1 MNAARLIAIGGAI
14 AGVGALIL
22 QFGLMFASMSD
33 DGVGAAAIAWRY
45 LGYFTILTNIF
56 VAAIWIRAL
65 LRPAVPMPRL
75 EAAGAVSIVM
85 VGIIYHALL
94 ANRWNPQGLQL
105 VADFTNHTL
114 VPILFALYWLLRPHG
129 RLKWID
135 AFALVVWPLAYC
147 PYALTRG
154 AFDGWYAYFFLDPR
168 HMSAAQLI
176 TSIAG
181 LSAVFLVCA
190 LVLIAVDKV
199 LAKRAPTISAPSAA

>member
-1 MNAARLIAIGGAI
+1 MNAARLIAIVGAVT
-14 AGVGALIL
+14 GVAALIL
-22 QFGLMFASMSD
+22 QFGLMYTSMTAQ
-33 DGVGAAAIAWRY
+33 GVSGGAVAWRY

-65 LRPAVPMPRL
+65 LRPGMPMPRL

-94 ANRWNPQGLQL
+94 ASRWNPQGLEW
-105 VADFTNHTL
+105 VADFTHHTL

-129 RLKWID
+129 QLKWID
-135 AFALVVWPLAYC
+135 AFALVISPLAYC

-168 HMSAAQLI
+168 HMSVTQLA

-190 LVLIAVDKV
+190 LLLIAVDKV
-199 LAKRAPTISAPSAA
+199 LAKRATALSAPSAA

>member
-1 MNAARLIAIGGAI
+1 MNAARLIAIAGAVT
-14 AGVGALIL
+14 GVAALIL
-22 QFGLMFASMSD
+22 QFGLMFASMS
-33 DGVGAAAIAWRY
+33 GEGYGPAAIAWRY

-65 LRPAVPMPRL
+65 LRPDVPMPRL

-85 VGIIYHALL
+85 VGVIYHALL
-94 ANRWNPQGLQL
+94 ASRWNPRGLQL
-105 VADFTNHTL
+105 VADFTHHTL

-168 HMSAAQLI
+168 HMNPMQLV

-190 LVLIAVDKV
+190 LVLIVVDKA
-199 LAKRAPTISAPSAA
+199 LAKRAATISAASVA